1 MTARRGF
8 TIVELLIVIV
18 VIAILA
24 AITIVAYTGI
34 QERAKDTALKSD
46 LSNAARAIEA
56 AKAGDP
62 SEAYPNAFPSNVSV
76 SNGTYLSL
84 ATETNGI
91 CINAGSTSDTTIKY
105 SYSSSNGKIQSGTCS
120 GEVIQGSEIG
130 INPNLIVKQNFSG
143 NYALNIQNY
152 SGRSIT
158 TRNGTSTD
166 PLPNQRVLIM
176 SNTGTGSTSWA
187 VVQLSVNWGQIV
199 SGQLY
204 NLSFYARST
213 GGISTGITEF
223 GVLNGGATS
232 TAIPIGGWAPL
243 SNSWMRSERTVTA
256 TNNGANGHVIYLPT
270 HVPSY
275 TTPNWSLEFQ
285 DFQIRLAE

>member
-91 CINAGSTSDTTIKY
+91 CIRKRNNA
-105 SYSSSNGKIQSGTCS
+105 SG
-120 GEVIQGSEIG
+120 
-130 INPNLIVKQNFSG
+130 
-143 NYALNIQNY
+143 
-152 SGRSIT
+152 
-158 TRNGTSTD
+158 
-166 PLPNQRVLIM
+166 
-176 SNTGTGSTSWA
+176 
-187 VVQLSVNWGQIV
+187 
-199 SGQLY
+199 
-204 NLSFYARST
+204 
-213 GGISTGITEF
+213 
-223 GVLNGGATS
+223 
-232 TAIPIGGWAPL
+232 
-243 SNSWMRSERTVTA
+243 
-256 TNNGANGHVIYLPT
+256 
-270 HVPSY
+270 
-275 TTPNWSLEFQ
+275 
-285 DFQIRLAE
+285 